1 MHADKTL
8 IMLFHGIGASSAQL
22 IPLASSY
29 QSSLPEARVVVPDAP
44 FRHQYGR
51 EWFSIHGD
59 PLAPD
64 RICRARKAFDA
75 TVTEIITREGFENS
89 LDRVAF
95 VGVSQGAIVSLDAVA
110 SGRWQVGSL
119 VSFAGL
125 LPPFR
130 VTGGSNRTPVLLVHG
145 DDDRTI
151 PAFASTMAAGE
162 LRAAGYQVELDIQ
175 PHVGHT
181 ISPAGASRALAFL
194 LRTLSQKP
202 VTAPKVS
209 AA

>member
-1 MHADKTL
+1 MHDKSL
-8 IMLFHGIGASSAQL
+8 IIFFHGIGASSAQL
-22 IPLASSY
+22 KPLANSY
-29 QSSLPEARVVVPDAP
+29 RASLPDAWLVVPDAP

-51 EWFSIHGD
+51 EWFSIQGD

-75 TVTEIITREGFENS
+75 TVSEIVIREGFNQA

-125 LPPFR
+125 LPL
-130 VTGGSNRTPVLLVHG
+130 VTVSTESNRTPVLLVHG
-145 DDDRTI
+145 EDDRTI
-151 PAFASTMAAGE
+151 PTFASSIAAGQ
-162 LRAAGYQVELDIQ
+162 LSAAGFQVELELQ
-175 PHVGHT
+175 PTVGHT
-181 ISPAGASRALAFL
+181 ISPKGADRALIFL
-194 LRTLSQKP
+194 QKSLSPKPATLP
-202 VTAPKVS
+202 NVS
-209 AA
+209 VA

>member
-1 MHADKTL
+1 MHSDKSL
-8 IMLFHGIGASSAQL
+8 IIFFHGIGASSAQL
-22 IPLASSY
+22 MPLASSY
-29 QSSLPEARVVVPDAP
+29 QDSLQHARLVVPEAP

-51 EWFSIHGD
+51 EWFSVHGD

-75 TVTEIITREGFENS
+75 TVNEIIIREGFENS

-95 VGVSQGAIVSLDAVA
+95 VGVSQGAIVSLDAIA

-125 LPPFR
+125 LPPVR
-130 VTGGSNRTPVLLVHG
+130 VSAKSNRTPVLLVHG
-145 DDDRTI
+145 EDDRTI
-151 PAFASTMAAGE
+151 PAFASSIASGE
-162 LRAAGYQVELDIQ
+162 LRAAGFQVELEIE
-175 PHVGHT
+175 PSVGHT
-181 ISPAGASRALAFL
+181 ISPRGADRALSFLRKTLTRKPETISGAS
-194 LRTLSQKP
+194 
-202 VTAPKVS
+202 